1 MMLYAFIRGLT
12 GRVFK
17 MLPLREDADNGLDVY
32 LEEYMQS
39 LARDVI
45 GSMVTFPELVNYP
58 EYVTIVNT
66 IQYLATTPTEF
77 QIFRKEVF
85 HMLEILNNVDAKL
98 RLGGDVDVGHRISRL
113 RVLRFEY
120 PRERRCR
127 S

>member
-98 RLGGDVDVGHRISRL
+98 RLGGDVDV
-113 RVLRFEY
+113 
-120 PRERRCR
+120 
-127 S
+127 